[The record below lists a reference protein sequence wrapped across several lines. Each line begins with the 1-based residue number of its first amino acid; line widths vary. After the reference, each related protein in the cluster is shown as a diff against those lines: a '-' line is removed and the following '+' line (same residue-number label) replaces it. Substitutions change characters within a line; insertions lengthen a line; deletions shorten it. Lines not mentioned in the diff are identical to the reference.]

1 MNNKLLVAFDD
12 SENAMRAVEF
22 ISKYF
27 TSDHNITLFNV
38 LPDSAVLC
46 AMNSPELTPY
56 FLSQKSSFCILE
68 DKKKDLINEAMQ
80 KAVDKLVAAGF
91 DKKNIE
97 IKIENRRIGIARD
110 LIAESQSGYDVVILG
125 RRGLSGIKEFL
136 IGSVSQKVLHAV
148 KGVSVMIVN

>member
-1 MNNKLLVAFDD
+1 MNNRLLVAFDD

-22 ISKYF
+22 IIQYF
-27 TSDHNITLFNV
+27 TADHEITLFNV

-68 DKKKDLINEAMQ
+68 DKKKELIDKAMQ
-80 KAVDKLVAAGF
+80 KAEKKLVNAGF
-91 DKKNIE
+91 DRKNIKLKME
-97 IKIENRRIGIARD
+97 HRKIGIARD
-110 LIAESQSGYDVVILG
+110 LIAEAQSGYDVVILG

-136 IGSVSQKVLHAV
+136 IGSVSQKVLHSV

>member
-1 MNNKLLVAFDD
+1 MNNRLLVAFDD

-27 TSDHNITLFNV
+27 TADHKITLFNV

-56 FLSQKSSFCILE
+56 FLSQKSSFCVLE

-80 KAVDKLVAAGF
+80 QAVGKLVAAGF

-97 IKIENRRIGIARD
+97 TKIENRRIGIARD

>member
-1 MNNKLLVAFDD
+1 MKNRLLVAFDD

-22 ISKYF
+22 IAKYF
-27 TSDHNITLFNV
+27 TTDHKVTLFNV

-56 FLSQKSSFCILE
+56 FLSQKSSFCVLE
-68 DKKKDLINEAMQ
+68 DKKRDLINEAMRQ
-80 KAVDKLVAAGF
+80 AVGKLVAAGF

-97 IKIENRRIGIARD
+97 TKIENRRIGIARD

-136 IGSVSQKVLHAV
+136 IGSVSQKVLHSV

>member
-1 MNNKLLVAFDD
+1 MNNRLLLAFDD

-22 ISKYF
+22 IAKYF
-27 TSDHNITLFNV
+27 TKDHKITLFNV

-56 FLSQKSSFCILE
+56 FLSQKSSFCVLE
-68 DKKKDLINEAMQ
+68 DKKKDLINDAMQ
-80 KAVDKLVAAGF
+80 RAVEKLLAAGF
-91 DKKNIE
+91 DKKKIE
-97 IKIENRRIGIARD
+97 TKIENRKIGIARD